1 MPIGDSSK
9 NPYLTDGIAS
19 YPNPN
24 IDPRDKGFDW
34 IYAYTKAAYNDTNG
48 YMTGSSLN
56 TGRMKMAE
64 IKSYVL
70 GKQSVSKYQK
80 MMSPG
85 DLSDDSWRAIDWTPP
100 AFMCKYR
107 EIAISKLIQKKWD
120 VQAYAVDPI
129 ARSEEDAH
137 FNQMKVK
144 MLMREQARQAG
155 SPIADSPLLAPQP
168 GEPEDMEQLMMQKEF
183 TYKHAMSQHAE
194 EAISLVF
201 GQNDMEELRKQTVTS
216 LYDFGPGAYT
226 QYLDENGMVKLRSI
240 DMENFGCSYFEKPD
254 GSDMI
259 HWFEVVP
266 TYVGDLAPYYT
277 KEQLDKICQLSINQN
292 GNPTNYTPVNAIYNR
307 SWMRFKVFVMHIKF
321 LSWNDTIYKTE
332 KDKRN
337 NTRFGKSD
345 YKNIQFL
352 SVNESGEMEGDM
364 SSDSNNY
371 FDAETDTGT
380 QGEQT
385 PKYLKSTKKV
395 VYKASLVVNT
405 EYMHD
410 WGLME
415 NQNRKLSSWWDTDL
429 NIQFYAWNFYK
440 MQFTGISERLI
451 PLEDKACMAWFNLQN
466 LSNKLIPYII
476 NMDMN
481 ALEGA
486 FPYGKQGKKGK
497 PSEVVDFIFSNFIA
511 PYRSTDLLS
520 RNPNYKPVSIE
531 ATGQLAAFAQRYDE
545 LGHTLEM
552 MRQISGLNE
561 LTDGSTPNAKTLV
574 PVAQAAVESTN
585 NAIYLVSEADRW
597 LYNKTADAAVMK
609 VQIAVQ
615 LGKVEGYAK
624 ALGSSA
630 IKFFSINPRLALHE
644 LGIFTEAAPTDAQ
657 REALWQDLQ
666 VKDGQGFITPGDK
679 HFIMT
684 CRNLTGAYS
693 ILDYK
698 IEKRKQ
704 EAQAQ
709 QMQQTQAAAEAN
721 GQVAQQVEGM
731 KQQTIQVQLQADLI
745 RIQTEM
751 EWQYRI
757 EAMKKTVDYEAESVQ
772 AEARNVGHQIQ
783 AEAKVEASKIAA
795 GAQMTG
801 KHMDSLTHLTGKGI
815 DAEAAIEKQKEANKK
830 PKPTASK

>member
-9 NPYLTDGIAS
+9 NPYISDGVS
-19 YPNPN
+19 TYPPPN
-24 IDPRDKGFDW
+24 LDPRLKDYDW
-34 IYAYTKAAYNDTNG
+34 VYAYAKAAYNDSNG
-48 YMTGSSLN
+48 YMTGSSMN
-56 TGRMKMAE
+56 TGKMRMAE
-64 IKSYVL
+64 IKAYTL
-70 GKQSVSKYQK
+70 GKQPVSKYQK

-85 DLSDDSWRAIDWTPP
+85 DLSDDSWRAIDWTVP

-107 EIAISKLIQKKWD
+107 EIALSKLLQRKWD

-129 ARSEEDAH
+129 ARSEEDAY

-144 MLMREQARQAG
+144 MLMRQQAQQAG
-155 SPIADSPLLAPQP
+155 SPLADSPLLAPQP
-168 GEPEDMEQLMMQKEF
+168 GEPEDMEQLIMQKEF
-183 TYKHAMSQHAE
+183 GYKHAMAEHGE

-201 GQNDMEELRKQTVTS
+201 GQNDMEEKRKRVLAS

-226 QYLDENGMVKLRSI
+226 QYLDENGMVKLREI
-240 DMENFGCSYFEKPD
+240 DIENFGCSYFEKPD
-254 GSDMI
+254 GSDMV
-259 HWFEVVP
+259 HWFELVP

-277 KEQLDKICQLSINQN
+277 KDQLDKICQQAMNKN
-292 GNPTNYTPVNAIYNR
+292 GNPTAYTPINGYFNR
-307 SWMRFKVFVMHIKF
+307 AWMRFKVFVMHIKF

-352 SVNESGEMEGDM
+352 SVNESGEMEGDA
-364 SSDSNNY
+364 DGEDNKY
-371 FDAETDTGT
+371 FDPVTETGT
-380 QGEQT
+380 HGEQT
-385 PKYLKSTKKV
+385 PKYIKSTKKV
-395 VYKASLVVNT
+395 VYKASWVVNT
-405 EYMHD
+405 DYMHD

-429 NIQFYAWNFYK
+429 NIQFYAWNFHK
-440 MQFTGISERLI
+440 MMFTGISERLI

-486 FPYGKQGKKGK
+486 FPYGKGGKKGT
-497 PSEVVDFIFSNFIA
+497 PAQVVDFVFSNFIA

-520 RNPNYKPVSIE
+520 RNPSYKPITIE
-531 ATGQLAAFAQRYDE
+531 ATGQLQAFAQRYDE
-545 LGHTLEM
+545 LQHTLAM
-552 MRQISGLNE
+552 MQQISGLNE

-574 PVAQAAVESTN
+574 PVANAAVESTN
-585 NAIYLVSEADRW
+585 NAIYLISEADRW
-597 LYNKTADAAVMK
+597 LYNKTADAVVMK

-624 ALGSSA
+624 ALGNNA
-630 IKFFSINPRLALHE
+630 IKFFSINPKLALHE
-644 LGIFTEAAPTDAQ
+644 LGIFTEAAPTDSQ

-684 CRNLTGAYS
+684 CRNLNRAYS

-698 IEKRKQ
+698 IQKRKE
-704 EAQAQ
+704 EAQQ
-709 QMQQTQAAAEAN
+709 QQVQQSQAAAQAN
-721 GQVAQQVEGM
+721 GQVAMQTEQM
-731 KQQTIQVQLQADLI
+731 KQQTIQVQLQADLV

-757 EAMKKTVDYEAESVQ
+757 EAMKKQVDYQAESTQ
-772 AEARNVGHQIQ
+772 AEARTIGHQIQ
-783 AEAKVEASKIAA
+783 AQAKIESSKIAA
-795 GAQMTG
+795 GANIHTKHVQGQYDLAMTEQ
-801 KHMDSLTHLTGKGI
+801 DN
-815 DAEAAIEKQKEANKK
+815 AAAIEKQKEANKK
-830 PKPTASK
+830 KATAK